1 MMNHLLR
8 KRLLNAALNKN
19 FSLFIRSL
27 DFFVSVFY
35 QEKKERR
42 VLSNRLNNLRSK
54 CLIQ

>member
-27 DFFVSVFY
+27 DFFSFCFLSG
-35 QEKKERR
+35 KKRKEG
-42 VLSNRLNNLRSK
+42 LK
-54 CLIQ
+54 Q